1 MMILPAFGLV
11 SCQSEDD
18 EVFGDSSSQRLE
30 QDMENIKDILRG
42 APNGWAMDY
51 FVGTDVQYGGYVV
64 TVKFDSLTCTAA
76 SELIQEEATSYYKMT
91 SDQGPVLTFDTY
103 NKVLHALATPSSS
116 YYEGYHADFEFTVL
130 SATPEL
136 VVLKGKRVGNYA
148 YLRPIDVPMLDY
160 IKLASAMSDSIYSPT
175 AVGMI
180 GEDSVEA
187 SFSYMS
193 QKVTFTYSADTAF
206 NETRDFVFTDK
217 GLRLYTPV
225 EVGGS
230 KLYEFTYADK
240 DRLYTCV
247 NEGANGFSMT
257 GRMPSV
263 YIDYEDYVG
272 SYWLYYQSG
281 IEDDEEEEG
290 KADSVMVTLSP
301 LVDGRSYSM
310 SGLNP
315 LYTVEVGYDRGTSNL
330 TWNTQIIAHD
340 EDGNEI
346 WFNAA
351 SWVQNTLPRAYT
363 LGGFVTE
370 WNGDRENPVYTWV
383 DNGYTGIM
391 LDTWCLWKTTPNNS
405 SSLGRVTE
413 GEYLF
418 RDGESALYYIS
429 RMVKIK

>member
-1 MMILPAFGLV
+1 MMALPLLGLS

-18 EVFGDSSSQRLE
+18 EVFGESSSQRLE

-91 SDQGPVLTFDTY
+91 TDQGPVLTFDTY
-103 NKVLHALATPSSS
+103 NKVLHALATPNSS

-160 IKLASAMSDSIYSPT
+160 IKLASAMSDSIYAPT

-290 KADSVMVTLSP
+290 KADSVMVTLCP
-301 LVDGRSYSM
+301 LVEGRSYSM
-310 SGLNP
+310 
-315 LYTVEVGYDRGTSNL
+315 
-330 TWNTQIIAHD
+330 
-340 EDGNEI
+340 
-346 WFNAA
+346 
-351 SWVQNTLPRAYT
+351 
-363 LGGFVTE
+363 
-370 WNGDRENPVYTWV
+370 
-383 DNGYTGIM
+383 
-391 LDTWCLWKTTPNNS
+391 
-405 SSLGRVTE
+405 
-413 GEYLF
+413 
-418 RDGESALYYIS
+418 
-429 RMVKIK
+429 